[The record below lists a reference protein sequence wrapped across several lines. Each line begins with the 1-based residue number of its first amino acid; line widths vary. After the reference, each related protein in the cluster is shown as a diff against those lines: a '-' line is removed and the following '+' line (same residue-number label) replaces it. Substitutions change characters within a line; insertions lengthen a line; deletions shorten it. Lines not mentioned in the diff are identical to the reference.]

1 MVVSYVQSFITYGGA
16 PYGPSPGHAGAV
28 YPPPTPAANS
38 SDAAGANNAAA
49 FPTLLYMV
57 WVAFTY
63 CYFHG
68 CGHVALHQAGQGAAG
83 RGAATGSKDESR
95 MAFDWLNRLVGE
107 RGWHPNGPV
116 HGAIQQWVSSMK
128 RRLAEVFP
136 QHDWSRLTAASW
148 PDVESSVRE
157 LGERRAAGGGG
168 GEEEPYTPVYPFRV
182 TGGHNNNRVKVRT
195 WVAGGRCARDA
206 SAGRWCLT
214 AGAGV
219 RQERRPV
226 TRREGALRYAAKRPS
241 VASSWA
247 GTAWQRGTVQCRG
260 AAHRIPKLTCS
271 SGCTCQRKR
280 IAAC

>member
-16 PYGPSPGHAGAV
+16 PYGPSPGRAGAV

-38 SDAAGANNAAA
+38 PDAAGANNAAA

-95 MAFDWLNRLVGE
+95 LAFDWLNRLVGE

-116 HGAIQQWVSSMK
+116 HGAIQQWVNSMR

-182 TGGHNNNRVKVRT
+182 TGGHNNNRVKVRG
-195 WVAGGRCARDA
+195 WVAGGRRVGEAWCRTGL
-206 SAGRWCLT
+206 SHGRHRGE
-214 AGAGV
+214 AGAKACDEACGRPALCWEV
-219 RQERRPV
+219 AISRNQLALAARRMTV
-226 TRREGALRYAAKRPS
+226 
-241 VASSWA
+241 SWCDA
-247 GTAWQRGTVQCRG
+247 RSFRLAYLS
-260 AAHRIPKLTCS
+260 A
-271 SGCTCQRKR
+271 CTCRRKR